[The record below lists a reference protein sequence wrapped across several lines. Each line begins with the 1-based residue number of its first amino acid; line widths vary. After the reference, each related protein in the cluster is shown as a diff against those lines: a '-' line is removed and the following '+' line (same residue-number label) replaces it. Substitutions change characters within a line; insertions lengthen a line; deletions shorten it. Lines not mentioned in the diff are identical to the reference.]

1 MSNQQNPSTTLP
13 GLGNVA
19 RSVDVWDAAA
29 HLESNGVSTAV
40 ARQQGF
46 TSVFDFA
53 RKATGQVEPDRSLG
67 APETRQQLSMVA
79 AFQRSLMMLGGVII
93 CVTTLPTGAQ
103 EGIVFAIAAA
113 GWLAGQLVSAAVW
126 FAWSHGRLSDGVRA
140 AAVSG
145 SLVLFAGII
154 GAVAS
159 QQWTLLVWVGLAIAI
174 PVLQLMVAGWR
185 LTLAVVGGAAVSGLA
200 WLSAESIWWPQPS
213 AEQVGLAAS
222 AIATVLSVG
231 GAALLVVRELRSV
244 ETRDF
249 PGTNRAIMVAGTQTA
264 AQLAMLL
271 VIFYQVG
278 PDAFGSIAVAGLA
291 AGVLADPLFVA
302 ARVWSRQV
310 SRRSTSWHL
319 GRLLIGVVGIIVVA
333 VMVWASLQ
341 VTFLLLARPFMIF
354 LNAEAILL
362 AAMLVGALIAVT
374 NVMLRT
380 GSATGAMVTA
390 ILTALATAATVLVP
404 VDAPIFN
411 TMLAVLLVVVLVT
424 FSYVTAERLS
434 RPASW

>member
-1 MSNQQNPSTTLP
+1 
-13 GLGNVA
+13 
-19 RSVDVWDAAA
+19 
-29 HLESNGVSTAV
+29 
-40 ARQQGF
+40 
-46 TSVFDFA
+46 
-53 RKATGQVEPDRSLG
+53 
-67 APETRQQLSMVA
+67 MVA

-93 CVTTLPTGAQ
+93 CVTTLPTGAA

-126 FAWSHGRLSDGVRA
+126 FAWSRGRLSDGVRA

-145 SLVLFAGII
+145 ALVLFAGIL

-159 QQWTLLVWVGLAIAI
+159 QQWTLLVWVGWAIAI

-185 LTLAVVGGAAVSGLA
+185 LTLGVIAGAAVAGLA
-200 WLSAESIWWPQPS
+200 WLSAEKIWWPQPS

-222 AIATVLSVG
+222 AVATVLAVG
-231 GAALLVVRELRSV
+231 GATLLVVRELRSV

-319 GRLLIGVVGIIVVA
+319 GRLLIGVVGVIVVA
-333 VMVWASLQ
+333 LMVWASMQ
-341 VTFLLLARPFMIF
+341 VAVLLLARPFMIF
-354 LNAEAILL
+354 LNAEAILM

-380 GSATGAMVTA
+380 GSAISAMVTA
-390 ILTALATAATVLVP
+390 ILTALATAATILVP

-411 TMLAVLLVVVLVT
+411 TMLAGLLVVVLVT
-424 FSYVTAERLS
+424 FSFTTAERLS